1 MTERVLVTGATG
13 FLGRSLTRG
22 LLDDGHAVAVVQRA
36 QSLPADS
43 RCTRIEWDGDATK
56 FVDAMEAWKPKRMFH
71 LATHFVSQHGTQDLP
86 NLIDANIALGTA
98 LMECAQRAGSQVVLT
113 GSAWQHFGGAAYDP
127 VSLYAATKQA
137 LLDIA
142 VFYKQRGVDVRE
154 ITFFD
159 TYGPGDDRGKLVPSL
174 LGAAA
179 SGQRLNMSSGHQL
192 IDLIYVSDAVDALIA
207 TTQAPAVKDM
217 ESARFVARSRQPI
230 SIKALVDEVQR
241 VVQRR
246 LSIQW
251 GVRPDRPREMIHD
264 WDFGQPVPNWNPS
277 VSLHQGLSE
286 CWIRQLERSSGDDRD

>member
-13 FLGRSLTRG
+13 FLGRSLAKR
-22 LLDDGHAVAVVQRA
+22 LLDGGHTVAVVQRA

-56 FVDAMEAWKPKRMFH
+56 FVEAVEAWKPEKMFH
-71 LATHFVSQHGTQDLP
+71 LATHFVSQHETQDLP

-98 LMECAQRAGSQVVLT
+98 LMECAQSAGSQVVLT

-137 LLDIA
+137 LFDIA
-142 VFYKQRGVDVRE
+142 VYYKQSGVDVRE
-154 ITFFD
+154 ISFFD
-159 TYGPGDDRGKLVPSL
+159 TYGPGDDRGKIVPLL

-179 SGQRLNMSSGHQL
+179 SGQTLDMSSGHQL
-192 IDLIYVSDAVDALIA
+192 IDLIYVRDAVDALIA
-207 TTQAPAVKDM
+207 TTQAAAVKDM
-217 ESARFVARSRQPI
+217 ESARFVARSRRPM

-241 VVQRR
+241 VVERR
-246 LSIQW
+246 ISVRW
-251 GVRPDRPREMIHD
+251 GVRPDRPREMSQN
-264 WDFGQPVPNWNPS
+264 WEFGHQVPSWTPS